1 MTGGQ
6 VRTGET
12 APVSLKV
19 DHAAYPALFLSA
31 DASSTNGQRTYR
43 RLVEIELAFV
53 LAGAMFG
60 TLGAFLT
67 GPRTALASLA
77 TICLLGSMAMKYVN
91 RSNDSTS
98 RWFDGR
104 AVAETVKTQ
113 TWRYMMRV
121 DPYAAE
127 SSGDRLFA
135 EDLIASMRAR
145 PDLRQS
151 IDDVPTDA
159 RQITATM
166 RAIRA
171 QPFHERRD
179 LYIDQRLSNQIAWY
193 HGKAVRNAR
202 NARRWFWLSLVGQAA
217 AAIIAFTSIFEPE
230 LPLSSL
236 VGFFAALATAATAWT
251 QLGRHDELSKAYAL
265 AYQELIAIRTI
276 AERATSQA
284 QLQEVVR
291 DGEGAIS
298 REHTM
303 WMAKREH
310 ETGSSAGSAHHP
322 APGPIHAPA
331 AQESSP
337 QPRSRARPRT
347 IEPSPGPTTTD
358 EA

>member
-1 MTGGQ
+1 MKRGSGQ
-6 VRTGET
+6 QGSDAIVGAGTRL
-12 APVSLKV
+12 VV

-31 DASSTNGQRTYR
+31 DASSLSGQRTYR

-60 TLGAFLT
+60 TLGAFVV
-67 GPRTALASLA
+67 GPRAAFASLA
-77 TICLLGSMAMKYVN
+77 TVCLLGSMAMKFVN
-91 RSNDSTS
+91 RYTDSTA

-104 AVAETVKTQ
+104 AVAETVKTE

-121 DPYAAE
+121 DPYASDGAA
-127 SSGDRLFA
+127 DRVFA

-151 IDDVPTDA
+151 LTEVPTDA
-159 RQITATM
+159 RQITPTM

-171 QPFHERRD
+171 LPFHDRRE
-179 LYIDQRLSNQIAWY
+179 LYISQRLSGQIAWY

-217 AAIIAFTSIFEPE
+217 AAIIAFSSIFEPD

-251 QLGRHDELSKAYAL
+251 QLGRHDELSKSYAL
-265 AYQELIAIRTI
+265 AYQELIAIRTL
-276 AERATSQA
+276 AERITSQA
-284 QLQEVVR
+284 ALQQVVR

-303 WMAKREH
+303 WVAKREH
-310 ETGSSAGSAHHP
+310 GAAAAHSQADVGP
-322 APGPIHAPA
+322 APAG
-331 AQESSP
+331 
-337 QPRSRARPRT
+337 SRARPSRVA
-347 IEPSPGPTTTD
+347 EAPGPAQP
-358 EA
+358 EGAPERR